1 MFEEDVVE
9 LIWVFGV
16 IRRSLWLI
24 VGCVL
29 LTTTSAFAISS
40 RMPPVYSAFSTLLVH
55 VALPFQKLEVYP
67 PLS

>member
-29 LTTTSAFAISS
+29 PTTTSAFTLSS
-40 RMPPVYSAFSTLLVH
+40 RMPPVYSAFSTLLVQ

>member
-1 MFEEDVVE
+1 MVREDVVE
-9 LIWVFGV
+9 LIWVFRV

-40 RMPPVYSAFSTLLVH
+40 RMPSVYSAFVTLLVQ
-55 VALPFQKLEVYP
+55 VAPPFQKLEVYP